1 MALNGLFISR
11 YLDQENISQESQ
23 EEVPEEEDQEE
34 VPEENDQEE
43 VPEDNDQEEVTEIN
57 YYSSVSS
64 NGSYINPHKESIDV
78 FLLGAI
84 IGCLLGLIFFQ
95 RLKTVWI

>member
-11 YLDQENISQESQ
+11 YLDQENISQEDQ
-23 EEVPEEEDQEE
+23 EEVSEEEDQEE
-34 VPEENDQEE
+34 VPEEDQEE
-43 VPEDNDQEEVTEIN
+43 VPEENVQEEVTEVN

-95 RLKTVWI
+95 RLKTV